1 MVPMHRMTLLAALLA
16 VSAPAA
22 HAAQDCTGTIG
33 TALLHP
39 LPAPLVVAAERQ
51 LEDTA
56 NPALSQRFAQGLQ
69 SAGVQIGKTGNVT
82 ISLSAEVT
90 PPNPASAAPTAPA
103 RTYSNFD
110 WMSGE
115 GVTQGQHPALQ
126 GLQLTLSAQ
135 LTDNQTATISWLATI
150 SCTIQTNDAG
160 ALAEELGQ
168 EIGRTVGKGFLT
180 EPL

>member
-1 MVPMHRMTLLAALLA
+1 MHRMTLLALLVA
-16 VSAPAA
+16 FAPAA
-22 HAAQDCTGTIG
+22 HAAQYCTGTIG

-39 LPAPLVVAAERQ
+39 LPSPLTVAAERQ

-69 SAGVQIGKTGNVT
+69 SAGVRLGKTGNVT

-90 PPNPASAAPTAPA
+90 PPNAATAAPTGPA

-115 GVTQGQHPALQ
+115 NVTPGQHAALQ

-150 SCTIQTNDAG
+150 NCTIQTNDAG

-168 EIGRTVGKGFLT
+168 EIGRTIGKGFLT
-180 EPL
+180 APL